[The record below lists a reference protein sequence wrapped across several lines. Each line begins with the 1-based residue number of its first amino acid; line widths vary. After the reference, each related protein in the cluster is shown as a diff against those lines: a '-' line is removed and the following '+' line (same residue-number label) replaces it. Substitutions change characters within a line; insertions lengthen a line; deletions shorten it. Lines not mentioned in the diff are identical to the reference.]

1 MCQQGCVSQYL
12 TVPLKYE
19 RILET
24 NIKERG
30 EHYLVSNFARIKNVH
45 TGAIMKQTLKDGK
58 YLCVALHY
66 GPPKVVYVH
75 KLVADAFP
83 EVCGC
88 YFEGAEVDHLNT
100 NKTNNF
106 FLNLRYVSSIEN
118 SNNPITRYHTMKHSV
133 KAAIEVNRKPVLELN
148 CVGEVVKV
156 WESCVDIATHFCVN
170 KSTVTRWIQ
179 NRKPV
184 DGHTFVYKQK

>member
-1 MCQQGCVSQYL
+1 MKEFWR
-12 TVPLKYE
+12 P
-19 RILET
+19 
-24 NIKERG
+24 IKERG
-30 EHYLVSNFARIKNVH
+30 EHYLVSNFARIKNAH

-83 EVCGC
+83 EVCGY

-118 SNNPITRYHTMKHSV
+118 SNNPITRYHNTKHSV
-133 KAAIEVNRKPVLELN
+133 NAAIEANRKPVLELN

-156 WESCVDIATHFCVN
+156 WESCVDLARHFCVN

-179 NRKPV
+179 NMKPV